1 MSPIITDES
10 HTLVHLKKMKRE
22 PAAIPGMPAGPLTVI
37 EQGHITFE
45 QMAERIIRTRQ
56 QHGELLQRFHEVWY
70 ECGHTWVYTHVLGVG
85 TMKSPNDLWAYHDI
99 MFQHRPQTV
108 IECGTYQGGSA
119 LWFAFLMDMLQ
130 IDGKVLTIDIEDN
143 RQCDHPR
150 ISYLAGDSTDPELA
164 AAVISEI
171 SGPLLVVLDS
181 DHSAAHVRKEL
192 DLYAPACQVGD
203 WLVVED
209 TNIGW
214 TDTKIQIG
222 DEIQSIG
229 GDRGARGG
237 LEDYLTTHSGEFR
250 QDVLSERWL
259 LTMHPGGF
267 LQRVGA
273 CTHG

>member
-10 HTLVHLKKMKRE
+10 HTLVHLKKIT
-22 PAAIPGMPAGPLTVI
+22 PAEKPLTVLSQGYITI
-37 EQGHITFE
+37 EN
-45 QMAERIIRTRQ
+45 MAERVVKTRET
-56 QHGELLQRFHEVWY
+56 HGELLQKYHEVWY
-70 ECGHTWVYTHVLGVG
+70 ECGHSWVYTHFLGVG
-85 TMKSPNDLWAYHDI
+85 MMKSPNDLWAYHDI
-99 MFQHRPQTV
+99 MMQHRPQTV

-130 IDGKVLTIDIEDN
+130 ITDGQVLTIDIEDN

-150 ISYLAGDSTDPELA
+150 ISFLAGDSTDPDLA

-171 SGPLLVVLDS
+171 RGPLLVVLDS
-181 DHSAAHVRKEL
+181 DHAEAHVRKEL
-192 DLYAPACQVGD
+192 ELYAPACKVGD

-222 DEIQSIG
+222 EEIQSIG

-237 LEDYLTTHSGEFR
+237 LEDYLNAHPGEFR

-259 LTMHPGGF
+259 LTMHPGGW
-267 LQRVGA
+267 LQRVSNGRSE
-273 CTHG
+273 